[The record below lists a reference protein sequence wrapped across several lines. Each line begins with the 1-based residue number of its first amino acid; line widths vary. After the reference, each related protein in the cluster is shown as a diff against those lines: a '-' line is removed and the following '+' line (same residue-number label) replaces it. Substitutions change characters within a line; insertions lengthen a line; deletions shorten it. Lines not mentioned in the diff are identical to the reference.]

1 MVLDGIALRNE
12 RCDLAS
18 CIDFWSRTDSDVDLK
33 INLYIL
39 FKMEITVHNDSV
51 AVITSPVSIA
61 ISN

>member
-18 CIDFWSRTDSDVDLK
+18 CIDFWSRIDSGVDLK